1 MKKFKRLLRKYDID
15 CLDIFLILI
24 LVILLLSL
32 ILFIFVGISEN
43 FGSPFDNPIEINE
56 YTESIEIVDIKVEHN
71 SIPIIQMV
79 GKIPITTYQNSSDYI
94 VIVRDSNHK
103 KYEINDETL
112 FYKYNTRIGEIVT
125 GVFKEKIYKDNKK
138 VIDLIDIKDKE

>member
-1 MKKFKRLLRKYDID
+1 MKKFKRLLRKYDIFSAE
-15 CLDIFLILI
+15 LFLISLLILI
-24 LVILLLSL
+24 LSVL
-32 ILFIFVGISEN
+32 IFLIYVGIFN
-43 FGSPFDNPIEINE
+43 PFDSPIEVNE
-56 YTESIEIVDIKVEHN
+56 YTENVEIVDIKVEHN

-79 GKIPITTYQNSSDYI
+79 GKIPITTYQNSLDYI

-138 VIDLIDIKDKE
+138 VIDLIGIKDKE

>member
-1 MKKFKRLLRKYDID
+1 MKKFKKLLRKYDISSAE
-15 CLDIFLILI
+15 LFLISLLILI
-24 LVILLLSL
+24 LSVL
-32 ILFIFVGISEN
+32 IFLIYVGIFN
-43 FGSPFDNPIEINE
+43 PFDSPIEVNE

-138 VIDLIDIKDKE
+138 VIDLIDIIDKE

>member
-1 MKKFKRLLRKYDID
+1 MKKFKRLLRKYDISSAE
-15 CLDIFLILI
+15 LFLISLLILI
-24 LVILLLSL
+24 LSVL
-32 ILFIFVGISEN
+32 IFLIYVGIFN
-43 FGSPFDNPIEINE
+43 PFDSPIEVNE

>member
-1 MKKFKRLLRKYDID
+1 MKKFKRLLRKYYISSEE
-15 CLDIFLILI
+15 LLELFLISLLILI
-24 LVILLLSL
+24 LSVL
-32 ILFIFVGISEN
+32 IFLIYVGIFN
-43 FGSPFDNPIEINE
+43 PFDSPIEVNE

-79 GKIPITTYQNSSDYI
+79 GKIPVTTYQNSLDYI

>member
-1 MKKFKRLLRKYDID
+1 MKKFKKLLRKYDID
-15 CLDIFLILI
+15 IIELFLISLLILI
-24 LVILLLSL
+24 LSVL
-32 ILFIFVGISEN
+32 IFLIYVGMFN
-43 FGSPFDNPIEINE
+43 PFDNPIEVNE
-56 YTESIEIVDIKVEHN
+56 YTESVEIVDIKVEHN

-79 GKIPITTYQNSSDYI
+79 GKNTITTYQNSSDYI

-103 KYEINDETL
+103 KYEIDNETL
-112 FYKYNTRIGEIVT
+112 FHKYSNRIGEIVN

>member
-1 MKKFKRLLRKYDID
+1 MKKFKRLLRKYDISSAE
-15 CLDIFLILI
+15 LFLISLLILI
-24 LVILLLSL
+24 LSVL
-32 ILFIFVGISEN
+32 IFLIYVGIFN
-43 FGSPFDNPIEINE
+43 PFDSPIEVNE
-56 YTESIEIVDIKVEHN
+56 YTESIEIVDIKVEHT

>member
-1 MKKFKRLLRKYDID
+1 MKKFKKLLRKYDID
-15 CLDIFLILI
+15 IIELFLICLLILI
-24 LVILLLSL
+24 LSVL
-32 ILFIFVGISEN
+32 IFLIYVGIFN
-43 FGSPFDNPIEINE
+43 PFDNPIEVNE
-56 YTESIEIVDIKVEHN
+56 YTESVEIVDIKVEHN

-79 GKIPITTYQNSSDYI
+79 GKNTITTYQNSSDYI

-103 KYEINDETL
+103 KYEIDNETL
-112 FYKYNTRIGEIVT
+112 FHKYSNRIGEIVN

>member
-1 MKKFKRLLRKYDID
+1 MKKFKRLLRKYYISSEE
-15 CLDIFLILI
+15 LLELFLISLLILI
-24 LVILLLSL
+24 LSVL
-32 ILFIFVGISEN
+32 IFLIYVGIFN
-43 FGSPFDNPIEINE
+43 PFDSPIEVNE

-79 GKIPITTYQNSSDYI
+79 GKIPVTTYQNSSDYI
-94 VIVRDSNHK
+94 LIVRDSNHK

>member
-1 MKKFKRLLRKYDID
+1 MKKIKRLLRKYDIFSAE
-15 CLDIFLILI
+15 LAELFLISLLILI
-24 LVILLLSL
+24 LSVL
-32 ILFIFVGISEN
+32 IFLIYVGIFN
-43 FGSPFDNPIEINE
+43 PFDSPIEVNE

-79 GKIPITTYQNSSDYI
+79 GKVPITTYQNSSDYI

-103 KYEINDETL
+103 KYEINNESL
-112 FYKYNTRIGEIVT
+112 FYKYNNRIGEIVK

-138 VIDLIDIKDKE
+138 VIDLIDIIDKE